1 MKIPRHIAIIMDG
14 NGRWAQRQN
23 RARSDGHFRGVDSV
37 VEITRACSDLG
48 VKYLTLYG
56 FSTENW
62 RRPAAEV
69 DILMRLIGSTVEEQ
83 TPMLLENNARL
94 KVIGQLDRIPEQ
106 SRRQLEKGM
115 QATAHCTGLT
125 QVMALSYSARWELT
139 EMARRVAREAAAG
152 LLNPDDIT
160 EQTVAERLTTAGIP
174 DPDLLIRTGGEQR
187 ISNYLLWQCAYTEFY
202 FTDTLWPDFR
212 KPQLLDAIEAYNGR
226 ERRFGKTSAQVS
238 HQNTSESFTK

>member
-1 MKIPRHIAIIMDG
+1 MDG

-160 EQTVAERLTTAGIP
+160 EQTVAERLSTAGIP